1 MITQERMEAALN
13 YLAESDDDF
22 AVAKADLLRA
32 EIVCKRTRARLYLE
46 TTGSVDERKGKVECF
61 PAAIEVDELLVQ
73 ATIAFEKLKAQRQRA
88 EIVID
93 VWRSI
98 NDSMRRS

>member
-46 TTGSVDERKGKVECF
+46 TTGSVDERKGKCICF
-61 PAAIEVDELLVQ
+61 LHRLTCRLRHLVAVVWLLV
-73 ATIAFEKLKAQRQRA
+73 
-88 EIVID
+88 V
-93 VWRSI
+93 VW
-98 NDSMRRS
+98 MVTE